1 MAASEN
7 SRTNEYT
14 SKRFYVGNLFHDVS
28 ESDLSKLFSKHG
40 QVQNVE
46 IKNKRD
52 IDGNNI
58 ATFAFVTLEMKNQS
72 ENAASLCIREYNN
85 LKWKKNLIKVQ
96 IAQESFL
103 QRLQKERQESSSRIQ
118 TTTNT
123 YDPLELVKQKQMA
136 TSDKS
141 KAETNFIKDASF
153 VDTKN
158 DKGSSFSYHS
168 NSVSSE
174 IKIGAVDFLTAQD
187 EQVQPNR
194 KKVSLNAKK
203 VYHSS
208 SEEELDLS
216 SRHEKVQQNRKK
228 VSLNSKKVYHSSSEE
243 ELDLSSKHEQPLE
256 LKPVRK
262 DNVKADKPIKSK
274 ETTSY
279 KKATDTSEIK
289 SPVSKNTQPK
299 RQYYSSSSDDEEN
312 STPDYRNKRK
322 RVSPYS
328 NARTERKADSFL
340 NKLESFNSGFWQD
353 DPIQSTNDGLAMPTP
368 LGSNNTLSKSDVP
381 ELESKVDNDIKS
393 SKIRMNKEHDNFDA
407 RNDSM
412 SSFTKNM
419 LRFDPSDKEHMEF
432 ESKKQ
437 EESPDKYIDMS
448 QKVTDEVST
457 NESNNK
463 NNFWMSTSFASQ
475 LSSKLK
481 NDKSVNDTSKKAPSF
496 TFGFASSKQDHDD
509 TVYDQTSSDRKVME
523 KASSSS
529 VSLPSYQNES
539 SDEELPPSDGAAQPS
554 YQDKLVLGLRKNNEL
569 DSEGKFGLKLKEK
582 AIFASA
588 ITSNDGK
595 LISEANTDP
604 FFFTINDP
612 RMKEGLA
619 FLKSTEPMD
628 DLRTKFEQKRPIL
641 AEIFRKKMRNK
652 IKKQEKISFGS
663 SGRKLN
669 KRKKIGKKFGRHIR
683 KTDR

>member
-7 SRTNEYT
+7 SKTNEYT
-14 SKRFYVGNLFHDVS
+14 AKRFYVGNLFHDVS
-28 ESDLSKLFSKHG
+28 ESNLSKLFSKHG
-40 QVQNVE
+40 KVQNVE
-46 IKNKRD
+46 IKSKRD

-85 LKWKKNLIKVQ
+85 LKWKKNIIKVQ

-103 QRLQKERQESSSRIQ
+103 QRLQKERQESSSRVQ

-123 YDPLELVKQKQMA
+123 YDPLELVKQKKIA
-136 TSDKS
+136 TLDNS
-141 KAETNFIKDASF
+141 KAETNLIKDASF

-174 IKIGAVDFLTAQD
+174 IKTGAVDFLTAQD
-187 EQVQPNR
+187 E
-194 KKVSLNAKK
+194 
-203 VYHSS
+203 
-208 SEEELDLS
+208 E
-216 SRHEKVQQNRKK
+216 VQQNRRKG
-228 VSLNSKKVYHSSSEE
+228 SLNSKKVYHSSSDE

-262 DNVKADKPIKSK
+262 DNVKAENPIKSK
-274 ETTSY
+274 EMTSF
-279 KKATDTSEIK
+279 KKATDASESK
-289 SPVSKNTQPK
+289 RTVSKITQQK

-312 STPDYRNKRK
+312 STPDYKNKRK
-322 RVSPYS
+322 RVSPFTS
-328 NARTERKADSFL
+328 ARTERKADSFL

-353 DPIQSTNDGLAMPTP
+353 DPIQSTNDGLAMPTL

-381 ELESKVDNDIKS
+381 ELESKVDNDIKT
-393 SKIRMNKEHDNFDA
+393 SKIRVNKEHENFGA

-419 LRFDPSDKEHMEF
+419 LRFDPSEKDHKEF

-437 EESPDKYIDMS
+437 KESPDTFIDMS
-448 QKVTDEVST
+448 KKVTEEVST

-463 NNFWMSTSFASQ
+463 NKFWMSTSFASQ

-481 NDKSVNDTSKKAPSF
+481 NDKLVNDTCKKAPSF
-496 TFGFASSKQDHDD
+496 TFGFDSSKQGHDD
-509 TVYDQTSSDRKVME
+509 AVYDQTSSDRKVME

-539 SDEELPPSDGAAQPS
+539 SDEDVPPSDGVAQPS

-588 ITSNDGK
+588 ITSNDGT
-595 LISEANTDP
+595 LISEANADP

-612 RMKEGLA
+612 RMKEGLT

-669 KRKKIGKKFGRHIR
+669 KRKKIVKKFGRHIR
-683 KTDR
+683 KKDR

>member
-7 SRTNEYT
+7 SKTNEYT
-14 SKRFYVGNLFHDVS
+14 AKRFYVGNLFHDVS
-28 ESDLSKLFSKHG
+28 ESNLSKLFSKHG
-40 QVQNVE
+40 KVQNVE
-46 IKNKRD
+46 IKSKRD

-85 LKWKKNLIKVQ
+85 LKWKKNIIKVQ

-103 QRLQKERQESSSRIQ
+103 QRLQKERQESSSRVQ

-123 YDPLELVKQKQMA
+123 YDPLELVKQKKIA
-136 TSDKS
+136 TLDNS
-141 KAETNFIKDASF
+141 KAETNLIKDASF

-174 IKIGAVDFLTAQD
+174 IKTGAVDFLTAQD
-187 EQVQPNR
+187 E
-194 KKVSLNAKK
+194 
-203 VYHSS
+203 
-208 SEEELDLS
+208 E
-216 SRHEKVQQNRKK
+216 VQQNRKK
-228 VSLNSKKVYHSSSEE
+228 LSLNSKKVYHSSSDE

-262 DNVKADKPIKSK
+262 DNVKAENPIKSK
-274 ETTSY
+274 ETTSF
-279 KKATDTSEIK
+279 KKATDASESK
-289 SPVSKNTQPK
+289 RTVSKITQQK

-312 STPDYRNKRK
+312 STPDYKNKRK
-322 RVSPYS
+322 RVSPFTS
-328 NARTERKADSFL
+328 ARTERKADSFL

-353 DPIQSTNDGLAMPTP
+353 DPIQSTNDGLAMPTL

-381 ELESKVDNDIKS
+381 ELESKVDNDIKT
-393 SKIRMNKEHDNFDA
+393 SKIRVNKEHENFGA

-419 LRFDPSDKEHMEF
+419 LRFDPSEKDHKEF

-437 EESPDKYIDMS
+437 KESPDTFIDMS
-448 QKVTDEVST
+448 KKVTEEVST

-463 NNFWMSTSFASQ
+463 NKFWMSTSFASQ

-496 TFGFASSKQDHDD
+496 TFGFDSSKQDHDD
-509 TVYDQTSSDRKVME
+509 AVYDQTSSDRKVME

-539 SDEELPPSDGAAQPS
+539 SDEDVPPSDGVAQPS

-588 ITSNDGK
+588 ITSNDGT
-595 LISEANTDP
+595 LISEANADP

-612 RMKEGLA
+612 RMKEGLT

-669 KRKKIGKKFGRHIR
+669 KRKKIVKKFGRHIR
-683 KTDR
+683 KKDR

>member
-7 SRTNEYT
+7 SKTNEYT
-14 SKRFYVGNLFHDVS
+14 AKRFYVGNLFHDVS
-28 ESDLSKLFSKHG
+28 ESNLSKLFSKHG
-40 QVQNVE
+40 KVQNVE
-46 IKNKRD
+46 IKSKRD

-85 LKWKKNLIKVQ
+85 LKWKKNIIKVQ

-103 QRLQKERQESSSRIQ
+103 QRLQKERQESSSRVQ

-123 YDPLELVKQKQMA
+123 YDPLELVKQKKMA
-136 TSDKS
+136 SLDNS
-141 KAETNFIKDASF
+141 KAETNLIKDASF

-174 IKIGAVDFLTAQD
+174 IKTGAVDFLTAQD
-187 EQVQPNR
+187 E
-194 KKVSLNAKK
+194 
-203 VYHSS
+203 
-208 SEEELDLS
+208 E
-216 SRHEKVQQNRKK
+216 VQQNRKK
-228 VSLNSKKVYHSSSEE
+228 VSLNSKKVYHSSSDE

-279 KKATDTSEIK
+279 KKATDASESK
-289 SPVSKNTQPK
+289 RTVSKITQQK

-312 STPDYRNKRK
+312 STPDYKNKRK
-322 RVSPYS
+322 RVSPFTS
-328 NARTERKADSFL
+328 ARTERKADSFL

-381 ELESKVDNDIKS
+381 ELESKVDNDIKT
-393 SKIRMNKEHDNFDA
+393 SKIRVNKEHENFGA

-419 LRFDPSDKEHMEF
+419 LRFDPSEKDHKEF

-437 EESPDKYIDMS
+437 KESPDTFIDMS
-448 QKVTDEVST
+448 QKVTEEVST

-463 NNFWMSTSFASQ
+463 NKFWMSTSFASQ

-496 TFGFASSKQDHDD
+496 TFGFDSSKQDHDD
-509 TVYDQTSSDRKVME
+509 AVYDQTSSDRKVME

-539 SDEELPPSDGAAQPS
+539 SDEDVPPSDGVAQPS

-588 ITSNDGK
+588 ITSNDGT
-595 LISEANTDP
+595 LISEANADP

-612 RMKEGLA
+612 RMKEGLT

-669 KRKKIGKKFGRHIR
+669 KRKKIVKKFGRHIR
-683 KTDR
+683 KKDR

>member
-7 SRTNEYT
+7 SKTNEYT
-14 SKRFYVGNLFHDVS
+14 AKRFYVGNLFHDVS
-28 ESDLSKLFSKHG
+28 ESNLSKLFSKHG
-40 QVQNVE
+40 KVQNVE
-46 IKNKRD
+46 IKSKRD

-85 LKWKKNLIKVQ
+85 LKWKKNIIKVQ

-103 QRLQKERQESSSRIQ
+103 QRLQKERQESSSRVQ

-123 YDPLELVKQKQMA
+123 YDPLELVKQKKIA
-136 TSDKS
+136 TLDNS
-141 KAETNFIKDASF
+141 KAETNLIKDASF

-174 IKIGAVDFLTAQD
+174 IKTGAVDFLTAQD
-187 EQVQPNR
+187 E
-194 KKVSLNAKK
+194 
-203 VYHSS
+203 
-208 SEEELDLS
+208 E
-216 SRHEKVQQNRKK
+216 VQQNRKK
-228 VSLNSKKVYHSSSEE
+228 VSLNSKKVYHSSSDE
-243 ELDLSSKHEQPLE
+243 ELDLSSKHEQPLK

-262 DNVKADKPIKSK
+262 DNVKAEKPIKSE
-274 ETTSY
+274 ETTSF
-279 KKATDTSEIK
+279 KKATDASESK
-289 SPVSKNTQPK
+289 RTVSKITQQK

-312 STPDYRNKRK
+312 STPDYKNKRK
-322 RVSPYS
+322 RVSPFTS
-328 NARTERKADSFL
+328 ARTERKADSFL

-353 DPIQSTNDGLAMPTP
+353 DPIQSTNDGLAMPTL

-381 ELESKVDNDIKS
+381 ELESKVDNDIKT
-393 SKIRMNKEHDNFDA
+393 SKIRVSKEHENSGA

-419 LRFDPSDKEHMEF
+419 LRFDPSEKDHKEF

-437 EESPDKYIDMS
+437 KESPDTFIDMS
-448 QKVTDEVST
+448 QKVTEEVST

-463 NNFWMSTSFASQ
+463 NKFWMSTSFASQ

-496 TFGFASSKQDHDD
+496 TFSFDSSKQDHDA
-509 TVYDQTSSDRKVME
+509 VCDQTSSDRKVME

-539 SDEELPPSDGAAQPS
+539 SDEEVPPSDGVAQPS

-588 ITSNDGK
+588 ITSNDGT
-595 LISEANTDP
+595 LISEANADP

-612 RMKEGLA
+612 RMKEGLT

-669 KRKKIGKKFGRHIR
+669 KRKKNVKKFGRHIR
-683 KTDR
+683 KKDR

>member
-123 YDPLELVKQKQMA
+123 YDPLELVKQKKIA

-216 SRHEKVQQNRKK
+216 S
-228 VSLNSKKVYHSSSEE
+228 
-243 ELDLSSKHEQPLE
+243 KHEQPLE
-256 LKPVRK
+256 LRPVRK

-289 SPVSKNTQPK
+289 SPVSKNSQPK

-353 DPIQSTNDGLAMPTP
+353 DQIQSTNDGLAVQTP
-368 LGSNNTLSKSDVP
+368 LDSNNTLSKSDVP

-393 SKIRMNKEHDNFDA
+393 SKIRINKEHDNFDA

-419 LRFDPSDKEHMEF
+419 LRFDPSDKEHKEF

-448 QKVTDEVST
+448 QKVTDEVPT

-496 TFGFASSKQDHDD
+496 TFGFDSSKQDHTDA
-509 TVYDQTSSDRKVME
+509 VYDQTLSESRVME

>member
-1 MAASEN
+1 M
-7 SRTNEYT
+7 
-14 SKRFYVGNLFHDVS
+14 
-28 ESDLSKLFSKHG
+28 SKLFSKHG
-40 QVQNVE
+40 NVQNVE

-58 ATFAFVTLEMKNQS
+58 ATFAFVTLEMKSQN

-85 LKWKKNLIKVQ
+85 LKWKKNVIKVQ

-118 TTTNT
+118 TTINT
-123 YDPLELVKQKQMA
+123 YDPLELVKQKKVA
-136 TSDKS
+136 TLDNGM
-141 KAETNFIKDASF
+141 AETSFINDASF

-174 IKIGAVDFLTAQD
+174 IKSGAVDFLTAQD
-187 EQVQPNR
+187 EPVQQNR

-208 SEEELDLS
+208 SD
-216 SRHEKVQQNRKK
+216 
-228 VSLNSKKVYHSSSEE
+228 E

-256 LKPVRK
+256 PKPVRM
-262 DNVKADKPIKSK
+262 DNVEADKPIKSK

-279 KKATDTSEIK
+279 KKAADTTESK
-289 SPVSKNTQPK
+289 RTVSKRTQQK

-353 DPIQSTNDGLAMPTP
+353 DPTQSTDDGLAGPKP
-368 LGSNNTLSKSDVP
+368 LSNDTLSKSDVP
-381 ELESKVDNDIKS
+381 ELESKVDNNIKS
-393 SKIRMNKEHDNFDA
+393 SKIMKNKEHENFEA

-419 LRFDPSDKEHMEF
+419 LRFDPSEKEHKEF
-432 ESKKQ
+432 ECKKQ
-437 EESPDKYIDMS
+437 AESQDKYKEMS
-448 QKVTDEVST
+448 RKVTEEVST

-463 NNFWMSTSFASQ
+463 NKFWMSTSFASQ
-475 LSSKLK
+475 LSSKLTK
-481 NDKSVNDTSKKAPSF
+481 DKSVNETSKKAPSF
-496 TFGFASSKQDHDD
+496 TFGFDSSKQDHNDP
-509 TVYDQTSSDRKVME
+509 VHDQTSSERRVME

-529 VSLPSYQNES
+529 LSLPSYQYES
-539 SDEELPPSDGAAQPS
+539 SDEEVPQSDVVAQPS
-554 YQDKLVLGLRKNNEL
+554 YQDKLVLGLRKNNEM

-588 ITSNDGK
+588 ITSNDGT
-595 LISEANTDP
+595 LISEANTAP
-604 FFFTINDP
+604 FFFTINDL

-628 DLRTKFEQKRPIL
+628 DLRAKFEQKRPIL

-669 KRKKIGKKFGRHIR
+669 KRKKIVKKFGRHIR
-683 KTDR
+683 KKDR

>member
-7 SRTNEYT
+7 SKTNEYT
-14 SKRFYVGNLFHDVS
+14 AKRFYVGNLFHDVS
-28 ESDLSKLFSKHG
+28 ESNLSKLFSKHG
-40 QVQNVE
+40 KVQNVE
-46 IKNKRD
+46 IKSKRD

-85 LKWKKNLIKVQ
+85 LKWKKNIIKVQ

-103 QRLQKERQESSSRIQ
+103 QRLQKERQESSSRVQ

-123 YDPLELVKQKQMA
+123 YDPLELVKQKKIA
-136 TSDKS
+136 TLDNS
-141 KAETNFIKDASF
+141 KAETNLIKDASF

-174 IKIGAVDFLTAQD
+174 IKTGAVDFLTAQD
-187 EQVQPNR
+187 E
-194 KKVSLNAKK
+194 
-203 VYHSS
+203 
-208 SEEELDLS
+208 E
-216 SRHEKVQQNRKK
+216 VQQNRKK
-228 VSLNSKKVYHSSSEE
+228 VSVNSKKVYHSSSDE

-279 KKATDTSEIK
+279 KKATDASESK
-289 SPVSKNTQPK
+289 RTVSKITQQK

-312 STPDYRNKRK
+312 STPDYKNKRK
-322 RVSPYS
+322 CVSPFTS
-328 NARTERKADSFL
+328 ARTERKADSFL

-381 ELESKVDNDIKS
+381 ELESKVDNDIKT
-393 SKIRMNKEHDNFDA
+393 SKIRVNKEHENFGA

-419 LRFDPSDKEHMEF
+419 LRFDPSEKDHKEF

-437 EESPDKYIDMS
+437 KESPDTFIDMS
-448 QKVTDEVST
+448 KKVTEEVST

-463 NNFWMSTSFASQ
+463 NKFWMSTSFASQ

-496 TFGFASSKQDHDD
+496 TFGFDSSKQDHDD
-509 TVYDQTSSDRKVME
+509 AVYDQTSSDRKVME

-539 SDEELPPSDGAAQPS
+539 SDEEVPPSDGVAQPS

-588 ITSNDGK
+588 ITSNDGT
-595 LISEANTDP
+595 LISEANADP

-612 RMKEGLA
+612 RMKEGLT

-669 KRKKIGKKFGRHIR
+669 KRKKTVKKFGRHIR
-683 KTDR
+683 KKDR

>member
-7 SRTNEYT
+7 SKTNEYT
-14 SKRFYVGNLFHDVS
+14 AKRFYVGNLFHDVS
-28 ESDLSKLFSKHG
+28 ESNLSKLFSKHG
-40 QVQNVE
+40 KVQNVE
-46 IKNKRD
+46 IKSKRD

-85 LKWKKNLIKVQ
+85 LKWKKNIIKVQ

-103 QRLQKERQESSSRIQ
+103 QRLQKERQESSSRVQ

-123 YDPLELVKQKQMA
+123 YDPLELVKQKKIA
-136 TSDKS
+136 TLDNS
-141 KAETNFIKDASF
+141 KAETNLIKDASF

-174 IKIGAVDFLTAQD
+174 IKTGAVDFLTAQD
-187 EQVQPNR
+187 E
-194 KKVSLNAKK
+194 
-203 VYHSS
+203 
-208 SEEELDLS
+208 E
-216 SRHEKVQQNRKK
+216 VQQNRKK
-228 VSLNSKKVYHSSSEE
+228 VSLNSKKVYHSSSDE

-274 ETTSY
+274 ETTSN
-279 KKATDTSEIK
+279 KKATDASESK
-289 SPVSKNTQPK
+289 RTVSKITQQK

-312 STPDYRNKRK
+312 STPDYKNKRK
-322 RVSPYS
+322 RVSPFTS
-328 NARTERKADSFL
+328 ARTERKADSFL

-381 ELESKVDNDIKS
+381 ELESKVDNDIKT
-393 SKIRMNKEHDNFDA
+393 SKIRVNKEHENFGA

-419 LRFDPSDKEHMEF
+419 LRFDPSEKDHKEF

-437 EESPDKYIDMS
+437 KESPDTFIDMS
-448 QKVTDEVST
+448 KKVTEEVST

-463 NNFWMSTSFASQ
+463 NKFWMSTSFASQ

-496 TFGFASSKQDHDD
+496 TFGFDSSKQDHDD
-509 TVYDQTSSDRKVME
+509 AVYDQTSSDKKVME

-539 SDEELPPSDGAAQPS
+539 SDEEVPPSDGVAQPS

-595 LISEANTDP
+595 LISEANADP

-612 RMKEGLA
+612 RMKEGLT

-669 KRKKIGKKFGRHIR
+669 KRKKIVKKFGRHIR
-683 KTDR
+683 KKDR

>member
-7 SRTNEYT
+7 SKTNEYT
-14 SKRFYVGNLFHDVS
+14 AKRFYVGNLFHDVS
-28 ESDLSKLFSKHG
+28 ESNLSKLFSKHG
-40 QVQNVE
+40 KVQNVE
-46 IKNKRD
+46 IKSKRD

-85 LKWKKNLIKVQ
+85 LKWKKNIIKVQ

-103 QRLQKERQESSSRIQ
+103 QRLQKERQESSSRVQ

-123 YDPLELVKQKQMA
+123 YDPLELVKQKKIA
-136 TSDKS
+136 TLDNS
-141 KAETNFIKDASF
+141 KAETNLIKDASF
-153 VDTKN
+153 VNTKN

-187 EQVQPNR
+187 E
-194 KKVSLNAKK
+194 
-203 VYHSS
+203 
-208 SEEELDLS
+208 E
-216 SRHEKVQQNRKK
+216 VQQNRKK
-228 VSLNSKKVYHSSSEE
+228 VSLNSKKVYHSSSDE

-262 DNVKADKPIKSK
+262 DNVLADKPIESK

-279 KKATDTSEIK
+279 KKATDASEPK
-289 SPVSKNTQPK
+289 RTVSKITPQK
-299 RQYYSSSSDDEEN
+299 RLYYSSSSDEEN
-312 STPDYRNKRK
+312 STPDYKNKRK
-322 RVSPYS
+322 RVSPFTS
-328 NARTERKADSFL
+328 ARTERKADSFL

-381 ELESKVDNDIKS
+381 ELESKVDNDIKT
-393 SKIRMNKEHDNFDA
+393 SKIRVNKEHENFGA

-419 LRFDPSDKEHMEF
+419 LRFDPSEKDHKEF

-437 EESPDKYIDMS
+437 KESPDTFIDMS
-448 QKVTDEVST
+448 QKVTEEVST

-463 NNFWMSTSFASQ
+463 NKFWMSTSFASQ

-509 TVYDQTSSDRKVME
+509 AVYDQTSSDRKVME

-539 SDEELPPSDGAAQPS
+539 SDEEVPPSDVVAQPS

-588 ITSNDGK
+588 ITSNDGTS
-595 LISEANTDP
+595 ISEANADP

-612 RMKEGLA
+612 RMKEGLT

-669 KRKKIGKKFGRHIR
+669 KRKKIVKKFGRHIR
-683 KTDR
+683 KKDR

>member
-7 SRTNEYT
+7 SKTNEYT
-14 SKRFYVGNLFHDVS
+14 AKRFYVGNLFHDVS
-28 ESDLSKLFSKHG
+28 ESNLSKLFSKHG
-40 QVQNVE
+40 KVQNVE
-46 IKNKRD
+46 IKSKRD

-85 LKWKKNLIKVQ
+85 LKWKKNIIKVQ

-123 YDPLELVKQKQMA
+123 YDPLELVKQKKIA
-136 TSDKS
+136 TLDNS
-141 KAETNFIKDASF
+141 KAETNLIKDASF

-174 IKIGAVDFLTAQD
+174 IKTGAVDFLTAQD
-187 EQVQPNR
+187 E
-194 KKVSLNAKK
+194 
-203 VYHSS
+203 
-208 SEEELDLS
+208 E
-216 SRHEKVQQNRKK
+216 VQQNRKK
-228 VSLNSKKVYHSSSEE
+228 VSLNSKKVYHSSSDE
-243 ELDLSSKHEQPLE
+243 ELDLSSQHEQPLE

-262 DNVKADKPIKSK
+262 DNVKAENPIKSK
-274 ETTSY
+274 ETTSF
-279 KKATDTSEIK
+279 KKATDASESK
-289 SPVSKNTQPK
+289 RTVSNITQQK

-312 STPDYRNKRK
+312 STPDYKNKRK
-322 RVSPYS
+322 RVSPFTS
-328 NARTERKADSFL
+328 ARTERKADSFL

-368 LGSNNTLSKSDVP
+368 LGSNNTLSKSDEP
-381 ELESKVDNDIKS
+381 ELESTVDNDIKT
-393 SKIRMNKEHDNFDA
+393 SKIRVNKEHENFGA

-419 LRFDPSDKEHMEF
+419 LRFDPSEKDYKEF

-437 EESPDKYIDMS
+437 KESPDTFIDMS
-448 QKVTDEVST
+448 QKVTEEVST

-463 NNFWMSTSFASQ
+463 NKFWMSTSFASQ

-496 TFGFASSKQDHDD
+496 TFGFDSSKQDHDD
-509 TVYDQTSSDRKVME
+509 AVYDQTSSDKKVME

-539 SDEELPPSDGAAQPS
+539 SDEEVPPSDVVAQPS

-588 ITSNDGK
+588 ITSNDGT
-595 LISEANTDP
+595 LISEANADP

-612 RMKEGLA
+612 RMQEGLT

-669 KRKKIGKKFGRHIR
+669 KRKKIVKKFGRHIR
-683 KTDR
+683 KKDR

>member
-7 SRTNEYT
+7 SKSNEYT
-14 SKRFYVGNLFHDVS
+14 AKRFYVGNLFHDVS
-28 ESDLSKLFSKHG
+28 ESNLSKLFSKHG
-40 QVQNVE
+40 KVQNVE
-46 IKNKRD
+46 IKSKRD

-103 QRLQKERQESSSRIQ
+103 QRLQKERQESSSRVH

-123 YDPLELVKQKQMA
+123 YDPLELVKQKKIA
-136 TSDKS
+136 TLDNS
-141 KAETNFIKDASF
+141 KAETNLIKDASF

-174 IKIGAVDFLTAQD
+174 IKTGAVDFLTAQD
-187 EQVQPNR
+187 E
-194 KKVSLNAKK
+194 
-203 VYHSS
+203 
-208 SEEELDLS
+208 E
-216 SRHEKVQQNRKK
+216 VQQNRKK
-228 VSLNSKKVYHSSSEE
+228 VSLNSKKVYHSSSDE
-243 ELDLSSKHEQPLE
+243 ELDLSSQHEQPLE

-262 DNVKADKPIKSK
+262 DNVLADKPIESK

-289 SPVSKNTQPK
+289 SPVSKNSQPK

-312 STPDYRNKRK
+312 STPDHGNKRK

-368 LGSNNTLSKSDVP
+368 LGSNNTLSKSDEP
-381 ELESKVDNDIKS
+381 ELESTVDNDIKT
-393 SKIRMNKEHDNFDA
+393 SKIRVNKEHENFGA

-419 LRFDPSDKEHMEF
+419 LRFDPSEKDHKEF

-437 EESPDKYIDMS
+437 KESPDTFIDMS
-448 QKVTDEVST
+448 QKVTEEVST

-463 NNFWMSTSFASQ
+463 NKFWMSTSFASQ

-496 TFGFASSKQDHDD
+496 TFGFDSSKQDHDD
-509 TVYDQTSSDRKVME
+509 AVYDQTSSDKKVME

-539 SDEELPPSDGAAQPS
+539 SDEDVPPSDGVAQPS

-588 ITSNDGK
+588 ITSNDGT
-595 LISEANTDP
+595 LISEANADP

-669 KRKKIGKKFGRHIR
+669 KRKKIVKKFGRHIR
-683 KTDR
+683 KKDR

>member
-7 SRTNEYT
+7 SKTNEYT
-14 SKRFYVGNLFHDVS
+14 AKRFYVGNLFHDVS
-28 ESDLSKLFSKHG
+28 ESNLSKLFSKHG
-40 QVQNVE
+40 KVQNVE
-46 IKNKRD
+46 IKSKRD

-85 LKWKKNLIKVQ
+85 LKWKKNIIKVQ

-103 QRLQKERQESSSRIQ
+103 QRLQKERQESSSRVQ

-123 YDPLELVKQKQMA
+123 YDPLELVKQKKIA
-136 TSDKS
+136 TLDNS
-141 KAETNFIKDASF
+141 KAETNLIKDASF

-174 IKIGAVDFLTAQD
+174 IKTGAVDFLTAQD
-187 EQVQPNR
+187 E
-194 KKVSLNAKK
+194 
-203 VYHSS
+203 
-208 SEEELDLS
+208 E
-216 SRHEKVQQNRKK
+216 VQQNRKK
-228 VSLNSKKVYHSSSEE
+228 VSLNSKKVYHSSSDE

-279 KKATDTSEIK
+279 KKATDASESK
-289 SPVSKNTQPK
+289 RTVSKITQQK

-312 STPDYRNKRK
+312 STPDYKNKRK
-322 RVSPYS
+322 RVSPFTS
-328 NARTERKADSFL
+328 ARTERKADSFL

-381 ELESKVDNDIKS
+381 ELESKVDNDIKT
-393 SKIRMNKEHDNFDA
+393 SKIRVNKEHENFGA

-419 LRFDPSDKEHMEF
+419 LRFDPSEKDHKEF

-437 EESPDKYIDMS
+437 KESPDTFIDMS
-448 QKVTDEVST
+448 KKVTEEVST

-463 NNFWMSTSFASQ
+463 NKFWMSTSFASQ

-496 TFGFASSKQDHDD
+496 TFGFDSSKQDHDD
-509 TVYDQTSSDRKVME
+509 AVYDQTSSDRKVME

-539 SDEELPPSDGAAQPS
+539 SDEEVPPSDGVAQPS

-588 ITSNDGK
+588 ITSNDGT
-595 LISEANTDP
+595 LISEANADP

-612 RMKEGLA
+612 RMKEGLT

-669 KRKKIGKKFGRHIR
+669 KRKKIVKKFGRHIR
-683 KTDR
+683 KKDR

>member
-7 SRTNEYT
+7 SRTNECT
-14 SKRFYVGNLFHDVS
+14 AKRFYVGNLFHDVS
-28 ESDLSKLFSKHG
+28 ESNLSKLFSKHG
-40 QVQNVE
+40 KVQNVE

-58 ATFAFVTLEMKNQS
+58 ATFAFVTMEMKNQS

-85 LKWKKNLIKVQ
+85 LKWKKNIIKVQ

-103 QRLQKERQESSSRIQ
+103 QRLQKERQESSLRMQ

-123 YDPLELVKQKQMA
+123 YDPLELVKQKKIA
-136 TSDKS
+136 TLDNS

-158 DKGSSFSYHS
+158 DKGSSFSYYS

-174 IKIGAVDFLTAQD
+174 IKTGAVDFLTAED
-187 EQVQPNR
+187 EQVQQNR
-194 KKVSLNAKK
+194 TKVSLNAKK

-208 SEEELDLS
+208 SDEEFDF
-216 SRHEKVQQNRKK
+216 
-228 VSLNSKKVYHSSSEE
+228 
-243 ELDLSSKHEQPLE
+243 SSKHEQPLE

-262 DNVKADKPIKSK
+262 DNVKVDKPIKSK

-279 KKATDTSEIK
+279 KKATATSESK
-289 SPVSKNTQPK
+289 SPVSKITQQK

-328 NARTERKADSFL
+328 NVRAERKADSFL

-353 DPIQSTNDGLAMPTP
+353 DPIQSTNEGLAVPTP
-368 LGSNNTLSKSDVP
+368 LNSNNTLSKSDVP
-381 ELESKVDNDIKS
+381 ELESKVDNHITS
-393 SKIRMNKEHDNFDA
+393 SKIRINKEPENFDA

-419 LRFDPSDKEHMEF
+419 LRFDPSEKEHKEF

-448 QKVTDEVST
+448 QKVTEEVST

-463 NNFWMSTSFASQ
+463 NKFWMSTSFASQ

-481 NDKSVNDTSKKAPSF
+481 DDKSVNDTSKKAPSF
-496 TFGFASSKQDHDD
+496 TFGFGSSKQDHNDAA
-509 TVYDQTSSDRKVME
+509 YDQTSSERRVME
-523 KASSSS
+523 KSGSSS

-539 SDEELPPSDGAAQPS
+539 SDEEVSPSDGLAQPS
-554 YQDKLVLGLRKNNEL
+554 YQDKLVLGLRKNNAL

-582 AIFASA
+582 AIFAST
-588 ITSNDGK
+588 ITSHDGTV
-595 LISEANTDP
+595 ISEANTDP

-612 RMKEGLA
+612 RMKEGLT

-669 KRKKIGKKFGRHIR
+669 KRKKIVKKFGRHIR
-683 KTDR
+683 KKDR

>member
-7 SRTNEYT
+7 SKTNEYT
-14 SKRFYVGNLFHDVS
+14 AKRFYVGNLFHDVS
-28 ESDLSKLFSKHG
+28 ESNLSKLFSKHG
-40 QVQNVE
+40 KVQNVE
-46 IKNKRD
+46 IKSKRD

-85 LKWKKNLIKVQ
+85 LKWKKNIIKVQ

-103 QRLQKERQESSSRIQ
+103 QRLQKERQESSSRVQ

-123 YDPLELVKQKQMA
+123 YDPLELVKQKKIA
-136 TSDKS
+136 TLDNS
-141 KAETNFIKDASF
+141 KAETNLIKDASF

-174 IKIGAVDFLTAQD
+174 IKTGAVDFLTAQD
-187 EQVQPNR
+187 EE
-194 KKVSLNAKK
+194 A
-203 VYHSS
+203 
-208 SEEELDLS
+208 
-216 SRHEKVQQNRKK
+216 QQYRKK
-228 VSLNSKKVYHSSSEE
+228 VSLNSKKVYHSSSDE

-279 KKATDTSEIK
+279 KKATDASESK
-289 SPVSKNTQPK
+289 RTVSKITQQK

-312 STPDYRNKRK
+312 STPDYKNKRK
-322 RVSPYS
+322 RVSPFTS
-328 NARTERKADSFL
+328 ARTERKADSFL

-381 ELESKVDNDIKS
+381 ELESKVDNDIKT
-393 SKIRMNKEHDNFDA
+393 SKIRVNKEHENFGA

-419 LRFDPSDKEHMEF
+419 LRFDPSEKDHKEF

-437 EESPDKYIDMS
+437 KESPDTFIDMS
-448 QKVTDEVST
+448 QKVTEEVST

-463 NNFWMSTSFASQ
+463 NKFWMSTSFASQ

-496 TFGFASSKQDHDD
+496 TFGFDSSKQDHDD
-509 TVYDQTSSDRKVME
+509 AVYDQTSSDRKVME

-539 SDEELPPSDGAAQPS
+539 SDEEVPPSDGVAQPS

-612 RMKEGLA
+612 RMKEGLT

-669 KRKKIGKKFGRHIR
+669 KRKKIVKKFGRHIR
-683 KTDR
+683 KKDR

>member
-1 MAASEN
+1 MAASEK

-14 SKRFYVGNLFHDVS
+14 AKRFYVGNLFHDVS
-28 ESDLSKLFSKHG
+28 ESNLSKLFSKHG
-40 QVQNVE
+40 KVQNVE

-58 ATFAFVTLEMKNQS
+58 ATFAFVTLEMKDQS

-85 LKWKKNLIKVQ
+85 LKWKKNIIKVQ

-123 YDPLELVKQKQMA
+123 YDPLELVKQKKIG
-136 TSDKS
+136 TLDIS
-141 KAETNFIKDASF
+141 KAETNPIKDASASF

-187 EQVQPNR
+187 EQAQQNPR
-194 KKVSLNAKK
+194 KVSLNAKK

-208 SEEELDLS
+208 SDEELDF
-216 SRHEKVQQNRKK
+216 R
-228 VSLNSKKVYHSSSEE
+228 
-243 ELDLSSKHEQPLE
+243 SKHEQPLE

-262 DNVKADKPIKSK
+262 DNVKADKPFKIK

-279 KKATDTSEIK
+279 EKATDTSESK
-289 SPVSKNTQPK
+289 RTVSKITQQK

-353 DPIQSTNDGLAMPTP
+353 DPIQSTNDGLAVPTP
-368 LGSNNTLSKSDVP
+368 LDSNNTLSKSDVP

-419 LRFDPSDKEHMEF
+419 LRFDPSEKEHKEF
-432 ESKKQ
+432 KSKKQ
-437 EESPDKYIDMS
+437 EESPDKYTDMS
-448 QKVTDEVST
+448 QKVTEEVST

-463 NNFWMSTSFASQ
+463 DKFWMSTSFASQ

-496 TFGFASSKQDHDD
+496 TFGFDSSKQDQNE
-509 TVYDQTSSDRKVME
+509 VYDQTSSERRVME

-529 VSLPSYQNES
+529 ISLPSYQNES
-539 SDEELPPSDGAAQPS
+539 SDEEVPPSDGVAQTS

-582 AIFASA
+582 AMFASA

-612 RMKEGLA
+612 RMREGLT

-669 KRKKIGKKFGRHIR
+669 KRKKIVQKFGRHIR
-683 KTDR
+683 KKDR

>member
-1 MAASEN
+1 MFFSFQVTKMAASEN

-28 ESDLSKLFSKHG
+28 ESNLSKLFSKHG
-40 QVQNVE
+40 KVQNVE
-46 IKNKRD
+46 IKSKRD

-123 YDPLELVKQKQMA
+123 YDPLELVKQKKIA
-136 TSDKS
+136 NLDNS
-141 KAETNFIKDASF
+141 KAETNLIKDASF

-216 SRHEKVQQNRKK
+216 S
-228 VSLNSKKVYHSSSEE
+228 
-243 ELDLSSKHEQPLE
+243 KHEQPLE
-256 LKPVRK
+256 LRPVRK

-353 DPIQSTNDGLAMPTP
+353 DPIQSTNDGIAMPTL

-381 ELESKVDNDIKS
+381 ELESKVDNDIKT
-393 SKIRMNKEHDNFDA
+393 SKIRVNKEHENFGA

-419 LRFDPSDKEHMEF
+419 LRFDPSEKDHKEF

-437 EESPDKYIDMS
+437 KESPDTFIDMS
-448 QKVTDEVST
+448 QKVTEEVST

-463 NNFWMSTSFASQ
+463 NKFWMSTSFASQ

-481 NDKSVNDTSKKAPSF
+481 NDKLVNDNSKKASSF
-496 TFGFASSKQDHDD
+496 TFGFDSSKQDHDD
-509 TVYDQTSSDRKVME
+509 AVYDQTSSDRKVME

-539 SDEELPPSDGAAQPS
+539 SDEEVPPSDGVAQPS

-595 LISEANTDP
+595 LISEANNDP

-669 KRKKIGKKFGRHIR
+669 KRKKIVKKFGRHIR
-683 KTDR
+683 KKDR